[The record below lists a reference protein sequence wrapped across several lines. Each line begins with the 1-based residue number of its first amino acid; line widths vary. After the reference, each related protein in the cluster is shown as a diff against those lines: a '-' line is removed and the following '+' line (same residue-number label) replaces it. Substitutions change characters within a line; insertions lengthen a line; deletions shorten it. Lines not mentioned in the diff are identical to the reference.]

1 MSGLEKILKHIE
13 NNANNNAQE
22 LIDKANNESEKI
34 LNTAKNEANQR
45 YAQIIEKGKEDAKAY
60 INYCEASA
68 LLQEKKIIL
77 DAKQQ
82 LIKDLINQAKDYI
95 VNLSKEEY
103 FDIIL
108 KMLKKYCM
116 AKSGQIIFSKYDKER
131 MPDGFQD
138 EINKIV
144 YNIAGASLTISDK
157 TSVIDGGFILDYG
170 DIEQNCSFDA
180 LFLDKKDLLQD
191 EVYKLLFEEK
201 AV

>member
-13 NNANNNAQE
+13 DNANNNAKD

-34 LNTAKNEANQR
+34 LNKAKIEADQK
-45 YAQIIEKGKEDAKAY
+45 YIQIIEKGDEDSKSH
-60 INYCEASA
+60 ISYCEASA

-82 LIKDLINQAKDYI
+82 LIKDLINQAKNYM
-95 VNLSKEEY
+95 VSLPKEEY
-103 FDIIL
+103 FDILL

-131 MPDGFQD
+131 LPDGFQD

-144 YNIAGASLTISDK
+144 YNNAGVSLAISEK
-157 TSVIDGGFILDYG
+157 VCAIDGGFILDYG
-170 DIEQNCSFDA
+170 DIEQNCSFEA